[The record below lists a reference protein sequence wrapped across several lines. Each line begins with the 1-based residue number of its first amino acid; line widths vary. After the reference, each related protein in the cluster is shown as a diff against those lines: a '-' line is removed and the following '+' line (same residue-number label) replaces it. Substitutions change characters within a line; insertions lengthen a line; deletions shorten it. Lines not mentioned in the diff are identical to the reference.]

1 MITKPDPTTT
11 SPETGPHLID
21 GKSFACF
28 LPPTDDAGAFEECES
43 ISDGAVNRVVEPG
56 AQHSDDTDGNEVGG
70 GPGEAMFLRPQL
82 ECLTL
87 LIGQCRVEI
96 DVAPSALR
104 SKFVVTWVAN
114 RVRSCVARISH
125 SALFAFSER
134 RFRFCADVDHF
145 VECLDGAVGG

>member
-1 MITKPDPTTT
+1 MRVPRNLA
-11 SPETGPHLID
+11 SCNRWEVVCLL
-21 GKSFACF
+21 
-28 LPPTDDAGAFEECES
+28 LPPTDDAGGFEECES
-43 ISDGAVNRVVEPG
+43 ISDGAVNRGVEPG

-70 GPGEAMFLRPQL
+70 GPREAMFLLPQL

-104 SKFVVTWVAN
+104 SKFVITWVAN
-114 RVRSCVARISH
+114 RVRSCVARNSH
-125 SALFAFSER
+125 SALFAFSKI

-145 VECLDGAVGG
+145 VECLDGAVGW